1 MGSVMV
7 GFLRKVTS
15 KPRNVRSSRM
25 GGIGEW
31 SGTAEG
37 WTELHEKGREI
48 AKTDTLCSVEL

>member
-1 MGSVMV
+1 MV

-25 GGIGEW
+25 RGIGEW